1 LFVPGFYIYIE
12 TTSHHA
18 NDSAR
23 IVSPTV
29 TTQQATCVL
38 FWYHMYGS
46 DVNSLSMYVKTGGNL
61 GTPYWTKSGTKGNS
75 WISAQVETGPLS
87 NAQVMIEL
95 TLE

>member
-1 LFVPGFYIYIE
+1 
-12 TTSHHA
+12 
-18 NDSAR
+18 
-23 IVSPTV
+23 
-29 TTQQATCVL
+29 
-38 FWYHMYGS
+38 MYGS